1 MLKRRFLLGLSGLF
15 LVGCTSTKIT
25 NMTPLTAPR
34 SADGL
39 YTVEARWDSN
49 QRSIRKDSFTPFVVV
64 GTEFIPM
71 DRVPLTTNRWETVV
85 PVPAKQRFL
94 TYRFK
99 FDYEYDGIPSRGKDS
114 RLSPSHQLEI
124 LD

>member
-1 MLKRRFLLGLSGLF
+1 MLKRWFFLGLAGVF

-49 QRSIRKDSFTPFVVV
+49 QRSIRKDSFTPYVVV

-71 DRVPLTTNRWETVV
+71 DPVPLTTNRWEAVV
-85 PVPAKQRFL
+85 PVPANQRFL

-99 FDYEYDGIPSRGKDS
+99 FDYEYDGIPRREKDS
-114 RLSPSHQLEI
+114 RLSPSLQLEV